1 MYMLMLLTIIHLVHI
16 IAVAVS
22 SINDGA
28 PADDFSP
35 RAHYCLIGFLMMA
48 ELMYLLY

>member
-1 MYMLMLLTIIHLVHI
+1 MYMHMLLTIIHLVHI

-28 PADDFSP
+28 PADGFQPP
-35 RAHYCLIGFLMMA
+35 RT
-48 ELMYLLY
+48 LLSDWILDDG